1 MEVHIVRRGQLK
13 TEPAPSG
20 DQRHGAGSNRKAIS
34 MTTYVDN
41 RPCASA
47 LSTPRPGQGCACDAV
62 LVAIHADL
70 AAMDATALAEQIL
83 RDTAS
88 LDLRDERAVRVR
100 LAAISLAAHS
110 AGVRR

>member
-1 MEVHIVRRGQLK
+1 
-13 TEPAPSG
+13 
-20 DQRHGAGSNRKAIS
+20 
-34 MTTYVDN
+34 
-41 RPCASA
+41 
-47 LSTPRPGQGCACDAV
+47 V